1 MSRNNFLVIVII
13 TLLIAY
19 LGWLGYLGLRAEEPR
34 RAIVSVEMMMN
45 GDYLMPHLIGWP
57 YYNKPPLFN
66 WVMIPFFK
74 LFGSFNE
81 WVVRLPS
88 TLSLLLLAFLNW
100 KWIRKYIHKEVAL
113 LSSLFLLASADILY
127 YGSVNTG
134 EIDIFY
140 AFLVYLNILVMFIFL
155 ERKQYLWL
163 FVLSYFLAALG
174 FLTKGPPSVLFQGLT
189 LLAGL
194 LYFRKF
200 KKLFSWQHFLGILVF
215 LAFAGGYMFLIYERG
230 ELSGFLIRQVK
241 ESTQRTGIESNFYD
255 MAKGL
260 WENPGVLLKISLPWS
275 LSLLALFNKK
285 LRKKVFTNRLVIFSL
300 LAVAVNF
307 PVYWITGELR
317 ARYIYPIVPFLCIVY
332 AAIIYEGY
340 SAGGLFKA
348 IIDKAARIF
357 ILLLPLVLTVAWFIP
372 SLHMDT
378 LSMVINGALIA
389 ASILLFLFVW
399 RRNMYI
405 IYSVVLL
412 MAFGRIAMN
421 NIYLKLYDEVSETTL
436 LKGHVSSMID
446 LAGDGEID
454 MTGSPYVYNS
464 TIKLLGSEY
473 LQGEVVVPMILSYQ
487 VPYYYALHTGK
498 TIDFVPD
505 PEPGKHY
512 LLIDNDLDK
521 FPSEVLY
528 SYIDLANRNKW
539 HLVRIK
545 GPE

>member
-1 MSRNNFLVIVII
+1 MSRKSFLTIVII

-45 GDYLMPHLIGWP
+45 GDYLMPHLVGWP

-74 LFGSFNE
+74 LFGSINE

-100 KWIRKYIHKEVAL
+100 KWIRKFIHHEVAL

-140 AFLVYLNILVMFIFL
+140 AFLVYLNILVIYIFL
-155 ERKQYLWL
+155 ERKKYLWL
-163 FVLSYFLAALG
+163 FVLSYLLAALG
-174 FLTKGPPSVLFQGLT
+174 FLTKGPPSILFHGLT

-194 LYFRKF
+194 LYFRGF
-200 KKLFSWQHFLGILVF
+200 KKLFSWQHLAGMLVF
-215 LAFAGGYMFLIYERG
+215 LVLAGGYMFLVYQRG

-255 MAKGL
+255 MIKGL

-275 LSLLALFNKK
+275 LSLLALFNKE
-285 LRKKVFTNRLVIFSL
+285 LRKKILANRLVVFSL

-332 AAIIYEGY
+332 AAIIHEGY
-340 SAGGLFKA
+340 NQGGIFKA
-348 IIDKAARIF
+348 VIDKAARVF
-357 ILLLPLVLTVAWFIP
+357 ILLLPLVLMVAWFIP
-372 SLHMDT
+372 SLHMDAI
-378 LSMVINGALIA
+378 SMVINGALII
-389 ASILLFLFVW
+389 ASILLALFVW
-399 RRNMYI
+399 RRKMYI
-405 IYSVVLL
+405 LYSVVLL

-436 LKGHVSSMID
+436 LKGHVSNMID
-446 LAGDGEID
+446 LADGDEIN

-464 TIKLLGSEY
+464 TIKLMGREY
-473 LQGEVVVPMILSYQ
+473 LNGEVTVPMILSYQ
-487 VPYYYALHTGK
+487 VPYYYALYTGR
-498 TIDFVPD
+498 
-505 PEPGKHY
+505 
-512 LLIDNDLDK
+512 K
-521 FPSEVLY
+521 FRKAPL
-528 SYIDLANRNKW
+528 
-539 HLVRIK
+539 
-545 GPE
+545 